1 LKWCMPMGLSA
12 ITFQSHMWDIL
23 LHAQD
28 LRFHRSITKMDLKEL
43 ELGTLLE
50 RIMALPLLGHLV
62 SQLRQVGTK
71 KLWASGVKAWQMNF
85 MKKVP
90 MFNLVLVWTLLES
103 LMGEETSNMSV
114 EKTHTLALNLSSQS
128 SKVSKEKESWLTQS
142 ISLTTAKSPIEEA
155 SLRWS
160 MKELNLK
167 CIILLLR
174 LPSSQKLVLSCAAT
188 TLSTL
193 SGAVRATKLW
203 TLI

>member
-1 LKWCMPMGLSA
+1 
-12 ITFQSHMWDIL
+12 
-23 LHAQD
+23 
-28 LRFHRSITKMDLKEL
+28 
-43 ELGTLLE
+43 
-50 RIMALPLLGHLV
+50 MALPLHGHLV

-85 MKKVP
+85 IKKVP

-128 SKVSKEKESWLTQS
+128 SKVSKVKESWLTQN

-160 MKELNLK
+160 MKEHNLK
-167 CIILLLR
+167 CIILLSR
-174 LPSSQKLVLSCAAT
+174 LPLSQKLVLSCAAT
-188 TLSTL
+188 TLLTL
-193 SGAVRATKLW
+193 SGAVRATKPW